1 MTLETLIN
9 RQVQLSGIGFNNLH
23 LVSNQVPEIS
33 DDEILCRVDA
43 TGVCTSNLKLIAQGS
58 AHSLING
65 WDITKFPLTLGE
77 EASLTVVKVG
87 KNLSSKYF
95 VNQRLGI
102 QPAVDLTPIT
112 FPERYNDSAQF
123 MTKAAVGYTLSG
135 MLADY
140 FIPPQEVIK
149 GDCLIPLPNQEMSYF
164 EVAISE
170 PIACVHKSQEQHVHL
185 VKESPTHPRRAEIG
199 ILAGGTTV
207 VIGAGTIGRMHIE
220 MAMRFKPKN
229 IIVSAKSEAAQK
241 VKDTLLEKSKKLNI
255 NLIIVDPNN
264 LKDKI
269 YQVAP
274 NGADDIIVAV
284 GNQSIQQD
292 SLSWLNRSGVINFFG
307 GLPKGSHILKLDSL
321 DVHYRETK
329 IVGSSGGDPWDLQNT
344 LKLIAEK
351 QIDVGNYVYGIGSL
365 QHAIPIMEEMQK
377 SKINGRAILYP
388 HLNIKEFQLVD
399 YFDKDLEDKL
409 YEQYR
414 SS

>member
-1 MTLETLIN
+1 MTINTLIN
-9 RQVQLSGIGFNNLH
+9 RQVQLTGTGFSNLQ
-23 LVSNQVPEIS
+23 LVRNQVPEIG

-43 TGVCTSNLKLIAQGS
+43 TGVCTSNLKLIDQGS

-65 WDITKFPLTLGE
+65 WDITKYPLILGE
-77 EASLTVVKVG
+77 EASLTIVKVG
-87 KNLSSKYF
+87 KNLASKYF
-95 VNQRLGI
+95 INQRLGI
-102 QPAVDLTPIT
+102 QPAVDLKPIT
-112 FPERYNDSAQF
+112 HPERYNDSARF

-149 GDCLIPLPNQEMSYF
+149 GDCLIPLPNQDMSYF

-170 PIACVHKSQEQHVHL
+170 PIACVHKSQEQHFHL

-199 ILAGGTTV
+199 ILPGGTTV

-220 MAMRFKPKN
+220 MSMRFKPKN
-229 IIVSAKSEAAQK
+229 IIVSAKKDAVKK
-241 VKDTLLEKSKKLNI
+241 VKETLTEKAIKLDI
-255 NLIIVDPNN
+255 NLIIVEPNH
-264 LKDKI
+264 LKEKI
-269 YQVAP
+269 YQIAP

-284 GNQSIQQD
+284 GNQSIQQN

-307 GLPKGSHILKLDSL
+307 GLPKGNHILNLDSL
-321 DVHYRETK
+321 DVHYREIK

-365 QHAIPIMEEMQK
+365 QHAIPIMEEMKK

-388 HLNIKEFQLVD
+388 HLNIKDFQLVD
-399 YFDKDLEDKL
+399 YFDKDLENKL
-409 YEQYR
+409 YAQYK
-414 SS
+414 SN